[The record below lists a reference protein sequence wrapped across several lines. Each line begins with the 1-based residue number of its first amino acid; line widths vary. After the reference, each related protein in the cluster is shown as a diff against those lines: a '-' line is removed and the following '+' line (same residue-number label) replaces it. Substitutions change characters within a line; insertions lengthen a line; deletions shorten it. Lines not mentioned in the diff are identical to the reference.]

1 MDSRAT
7 GIAQARA
14 ALLAVQAEMDAHV
27 EDGPEK
33 YIGADV
39 DYEIRYEMLR
49 MAEHDA
55 QRRIDVEIDLALAE
69 GYDDRSVR

>member
-1 MDSRAT
+1 
-7 GIAQARA
+7 
-14 ALLAVQAEMDAHV
+14 MDAHV